1 MYQGYS
7 QINAR
12 KLKKDFKQSV
22 LLSGDFVNASLETTI
37 SFESKNSLLTA
48 KIGLEQNLGLVKS
61 RIFFAG
67 NVLWRITPRSGVFG
81 SYYRIHR
88 RKTYT
93 VDRDIPYL
101 DKWIPQG
108 TQIDVYFNTN
118 VTSIGYMLTILQ
130 DKKSFLGG
138 YLNVYLMSLKT
149 GVSSQGITINENLSY
164 LAPLPNFGL
173 LAMFEVTPWLGLRA
187 KFGMFYLRLDDFS
200 GKIKDVNL
208 SVKFKITKWLGVN
221 LGYKV
226 FDVSVLFYTRDIK
239 TIFEYN
245 FRGPALGVSLK
256 F

>member
-1 MYQGYS
+1 
-7 QINAR
+7 
-12 KLKKDFKQSV
+12 
-22 LLSGDFVNASLETTI
+22 
-37 SFESKNSLLTA
+37 
-48 KIGLEQNLGLVKS
+48 
-61 RIFFAG
+61 
-67 NVLWRITPRSGVFG
+67 
-81 SYYRIHR
+81 
-88 RKTYT
+88 
-93 VDRDIPYL
+93 
-101 DKWIPQG
+101 
-108 TQIDVYFNTN
+108 
-118 VTSIGYMLTILQ
+118 MLTIVQ

-187 KFGMFYLRLDDFS
+187 NIGMFYLRLDDFS

-226 FDVSVLFYTRDIK
+226 FDVAVLFYTRDIK
-239 TIFEYN
+239 TIFEYY
-245 FRGPALGVSLK
+245 FRGPALGISLK